1 MGGWASNMEKE
12 FDLAFEALARSR
24 QILPPIPSTSTLR
37 KNLSNNQSP
46 LPPHNGLKKSVSI
59 FCRLVTGSILV

>member
-37 KNLSNNQSP
+37 KNLSNN
-46 LPPHNGLKKSVSI
+46 
-59 FCRLVTGSILV
+59 